1 MKKQLVK
8 IISLFTVFVLLCCP
22 VLHLF
27 ANALSATAE
36 VVSAKID
43 PDVMAAF
50 ADGAETVEVYV
61 WLNDIDQKQVDAIVE
76 QKTGLRADNLA
87 VIDENISN
95 DLAARIV
102 SEADNDKLTD
112 ETEKLLQDYLDRTA
126 AQRTQER
133 ERTDLYTAT
142 RRAEAKAKYNQKSA
156 SFLAKN
162 SISNEKV
169 IFNSNYAP
177 MLILELTK
185 QEVKSIAARADVES
199 VTLHDNLI
207 PIVENTIFIEESSPQ
222 MEEISTIVTS
232 APSVSEG
239 LNNLDMQRIKTISG
253 LDGSGVKIGVV
264 DYYSID
270 QSAQS
275 TIEYFGN
282 RIVYSVGT
290 QAPNYMDHVYK
301 VSIILASEEGVA
313 NGASIYSV
321 GYDGGTNIYQ
331 CIENLL
337 SENVSIIS
345 MSLGF
350 SYNTTDDIPTYD
362 TRCAWYDH
370 LASTHGIVFVKSAG
384 NKGDTTGYVTS
395 PGIAE
400 NIITVG
406 CYKQNI
412 SSDGNFSNQMIS
424 FSSYLETNGVAK
436 PDVVALGRYNIFT
449 SDDTL
454 DQIRAS
460 HGTSLA
466 APVVAGIVGILFEL
480 RPSLTAYPHI
490 VKAIIMASCHE
501 KALPALEGE
510 NAETMSA
517 GLTEKQGAGI
527 VNPFI
532 AVAIASCGT
541 YGFGILESE
550 ISTERVKFQQS
561 IADTGSLN
569 VIVTWLREVTA
580 NETDHP
586 NGTAT
591 ASARRDLDIRLV
603 SNGSIIGYSTKSNTS
618 AEMVYTNFTNG
629 ANNNYEIVVNRFG
642 SSTEDIRYAYAWSVN
657 SMRFQ
662 YNQPFEGIGYLKN
675 LNSSYYM
682 EADTTALTMSQQTFD
697 GDFNQ
702 MWILRRNANASTYK
716 LQSAYGTIGSVADSS
731 SISNSSASAVTVSL
745 NDDGTYSFI
754 RTNGST
760 QYILGISNNAT
771 TAGAGAVW
779 QLKGDTV
786 SDSQKW
792 YFELCAYER
801 GDYDKS
807 GTINAEDARLI
818 LRASVGI
825 ENPDTMQAFLAD
837 VDGNGVLEASD
848 ARLANRY
855 AVGLDP

>member
-8 IISLFTVFVLLCCP
+8 IISLFSVFVLLCCP

-43 PDVMAAF
+43 PEVMAAF

-87 VIDENISN
+87 VIDENIS
-95 DLAARIV
+95 DVLAARIV

-112 ETEKLLQDYLDRTA
+112 ETEKLLQAYLDRTA

-133 ERTDLYTAT
+133 EHTDLYTAT
-142 RRAEAKAKYNQKSA
+142 RRAEAKAKYNEKSA
-156 SFLAKN
+156 TFLTKN
-162 SISNEKV
+162 AISNEKV

-199 VTLHDNLI
+199 VGLY
-207 PIVENTIFIEESSPQ
+207 IEEVSYDD
-222 MEEISTIVTS
+222 ISLENDDLPNFADDFENCDLS
-232 APSVSEG
+232 K
-239 LNNLDMQRIKTISG
+239 IKQVSG
-253 LDGSGVKIGVV
+253 LSGVGVKIGNAENYSVDPYDENIISLFGDRIHHVAGLQV
-264 DYYSID
+264 DYSTTDYMDAHSTKVCLIHSGNIGIAH
-270 QSAQS
+270 SAQIY
-275 TIEYFGN
+275 T
-282 RIVYSVGT
+282 VGF
-290 QAPNYMDHVYK
+290 NK
-301 VSIILASEEGVA
+301 
-313 NGASIYSV
+313 
-321 GYDGGTNIYQ
+321 
-331 CIENLL
+331 
-337 SENVSIIS
+337 
-345 MSLGF
+345 
-350 SYNTTDDIPTYD
+350 TTDDIINGINNYAKIESLVALNVDVINMSNGSPSETTPTYD
-362 TRCAWYDH
+362 DYCKWADH
-370 LASTHGIVFVKSAG
+370 IVSVHGITFVKSAG
-384 NKGDTTGYVTS
+384 NKGLEQKKYITQ
-395 PGIAE
+395 PGLAE
-400 NIITVG
+400 NVITVG
-406 CYKQNI
+406 SYHEKN
-412 SSDGNFSNQMIS
+412 DNGTFYNQLAPY
-424 FSSYLETNGVAK
+424 SSYDYGNGILK
-436 PDVVALGRYNIFT
+436 PDVLGLGSMF
-449 SDDTL
+449 L
-454 DQIRAS
+454 DFDNKA
-460 HGTSLA
+460 GTSYA
-466 APVVAGIVGILFEL
+466 TPFITGIIALILEL
-480 RPSLTAYPHI
+480 RPSLSAYPHVI
-490 VKAIIMASCHE
+490 KSIIMASCHE
-501 KALPALEGE
+501 KALPAIEGE
-510 NAETMSA
+510 TAETMTA

-527 VNPFI
+527 VNPYI
-532 AVAIASCGT
+532 AVAIASHGT
-541 YGFGILESE
+541 YGFGVLESE

-561 IADTGSLN
+561 IAGSGAMN
-569 VIVTWLREVTA
+569 VVVTWLRESYID
-580 NETDHP
+580 NEDHSDAYP
-586 NGTAT
+586 LVN
-591 ASARRDLDIRLV
+591 SRHDLDMHLV
-603 SNGSIIGYSTKSNTS
+603 SNGSIVGYSTKSNTS

-702 MWILRRNANASTYK
+702 MWILRRNANASTYI

-754 RTNGST
+754 RTNGTT
-760 QYILGISNNAT
+760 QYILGVSNNAT

-855 AVGLDP
+855 AAGLDP